1 MPFRTLS
8 SLKLIKVSLASG
20 TTTVVLSWVNVLNE
34 TAMIIKDLGIIF
46 TGAVAIWTGVVYFN
60 LEIQKI
66 KTKIRNKHNK
76 DDNQRS

>member
-1 MPFRTLS
+1 MFRTFS

-34 TAMIIKDLGIIF
+34 TAMIIKDMGIIF
-46 TGAVAIWTGVVYFN
+46 TGAVAIWTGVIFFN

-66 KTKIRNKHNK
+66 KAKIRNKRNK